1 MHECDAQA
9 LDDDRV
15 NGQGPRQG
23 TWQEPVSGN
32 RQPAP
37 YKRVLQDEIDQSD
50 ALSAENLPVMPRQI
64 RGA

>member
-32 RQPAP
+32 RQATV
-37 YKRVLQDEIDQSD
+37 VLTSGSFEMKSTK
-50 ALSAENLPVMPRQI
+50 ATR
-64 RGA
+64 